1 MGYSKAEID
10 KFMDD
15 FARQRD
21 ELKAWVRD
29 AAPKASEEWWKLE
42 LKLQHLKTNLNAMR
56 NGREETI
63 SMSLQLAVDEIKDG
77 YARIRRMI

>member
-1 MGYSKAEID
+1 MGYSKTEID
-10 KFMDD
+10 KLMDD

-29 AAPKASEEWWKLE
+29 AKPKASEEWWKLE
-42 LKLQHLKTNLNAMR
+42 LKLEQLKTNLNAMG

-63 SMSLQLAVDEIKDG
+63 SNSLQLAVDEIKDG
-77 YARIRRMI
+77 YARIRWMI